1 MSADFLKF
9 LKLQRQIFGI
19 CPNSG
24 EIFRLSD
31 SRIFRRKAPPK
42 DWLDKIV
49 DENNRLDRREDSIS
63 AREDEMREKAR
74 KKGRKLALK
83 LAKKIDL
90 VFTPLKLNPDDAKVI
105 FHPVDYIVFN
115 GMKEKGE
122 VKDIIFLDRQEKH
135 RDHKK
140 LQKSIE
146 QTVSKENYEWR
157 TLRIKQD
164 GSVISE

>member
-1 MSADFLKF
+1 
-9 LKLQRQIFGI
+9 
-19 CPNSG
+19 
-24 EIFRLSD
+24 
-31 SRIFRRKAPPK
+31 
-42 DWLDKIV
+42 
-49 DENNRLDRREDSIS
+49 
-63 AREDEMREKAR
+63 
-74 KKGRKLALK
+74 
-83 LAKKIDL
+83 
-90 VFTPLKLNPDDAKVI
+90 
-105 FHPVDYIVFN
+105 
-115 GMKEKGE
+115 MKEKGE